1 MYIQDVIGEL
11 LYIGIVAE
19 KGRCYGVRWK
29 FGYKKILKKHIWG
42 LAELQKCL
50 QSSDSDAVLII
61 NNFVRLCNSNKEIG
75 KLYFFSDK
83 EDNVLNIKKDGK
95 NFNRINKLMDALFA
109 DLKIEI
115 DRPFIHKRKVY
126 DLLCALHNL
135 PRVYL
140 GENKNTLCELKQQ
153 AICEEDAIKYS
164 FQNMNDDMQVKYQK
178 IFLE

>member
-1 MYIQDVIGEL
+1 MYIQDIIGEL

-29 FGYKKILKKHIWG
+29 RGYKKVLKKHIWG
-42 LAELQKCL
+42 LAELQTCL
-50 QSSDSDAVLII
+50 QSSNSDVMLQI
-61 NNFVRLCNSNKEIG
+61 NNFVKLCNSNKEIG
-75 KLYFFSDK
+75 KLYFFSNK
-83 EDNVLNIKKDGK
+83 EYKELNIRRDDK
-95 NFNRINKLMDALFA
+95 NFNMTNKLMDALFV
-109 DLKIEI
+109 DLKIELN
-115 DRPFIHKRKVY
+115 RPFIHKKKVY

-140 GENKNTLCELKQQ
+140 GENKKTLCELKQQ

-164 FQNMNDDMQVKYQK
+164 FQNMNDAMRDKYQK